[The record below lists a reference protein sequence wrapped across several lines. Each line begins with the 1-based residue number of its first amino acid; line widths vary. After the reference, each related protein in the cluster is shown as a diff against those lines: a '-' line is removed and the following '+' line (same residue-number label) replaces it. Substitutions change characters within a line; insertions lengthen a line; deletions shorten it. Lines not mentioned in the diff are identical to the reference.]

1 MAAPPGA
8 QGIPAGP
15 PQTGEAQASSAQSQQ
30 QQQQHFG
37 DPINKAKIYM
47 SQLKENLAVRILQWI
62 FSTSYKVQKKLKAR
76 AKCYVFNCNHIYND
90 TKYL

>member
-47 SQLKENLAVRILQWI
+47 SQLKENLAVRILQ
-62 FSTSYKVQKKLKAR
+62 
-76 AKCYVFNCNHIYND
+76 
-90 TKYL
+90 